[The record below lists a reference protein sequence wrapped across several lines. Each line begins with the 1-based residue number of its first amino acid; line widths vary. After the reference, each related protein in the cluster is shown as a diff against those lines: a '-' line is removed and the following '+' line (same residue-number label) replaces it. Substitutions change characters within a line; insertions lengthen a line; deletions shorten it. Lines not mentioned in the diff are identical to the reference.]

1 MKCNKSRLIY
11 YLGSIGLL
19 CAAMSSCSDPT
30 FRVEGE
36 IYGQDGGT
44 VVLEKADH
52 AGYWK
57 AIDSTRLS
65 KLGKFHIESA
75 APGAPEIY
83 RLCYGGNYI
92 YIPVDSIE
100 TIKVTASADRFG
112 TDFTLE
118 GSENAKSMERFEKE
132 LIAFGPSIGNSDS
145 LSAFKKHVYTDY
157 IQNANGSIVSYYILT
172 KVIGGQ
178 ALYGAEGDDRYIAA
192 VATAFKQ
199 FRPNDPRTALL
210 ESQATRM
217 RRERNS
223 RAGKQ
228 TVVEAPEVNL
238 VEIALSD
245 EDGHEQKLSS
255 YVGDRPTLLI
265 FCELSNG
272 ATAADNVKLRS
283 RIAQGG
289 FKVYQVGM
297 DRDKLQW
304 RNSAKNLPWMTVYGG
319 GPDAMTLAQSY
330 MLSTLPAYFIID
342 SQGTL
347 RERVADL
354 QTALNKLP

>member
-1 MKCNKSRLIY
+1 RG
-11 YLGSIGLL
+11 LG
-19 CAAMSSCSDPT
+19 
-30 FRVEGE
+30 
-36 IYGQDGGT
+36 DGYKRQI
-44 VVLEKADH
+44 VLEKPDH
-52 AGYWK
+52 AGYWR
-57 AIDSTRLS
+57 AIDSARVS
-65 KLGKFHIESA
+65 KTGKFHIESA

-83 RLCYGGNYI
+83 RLRYDGEYI
-92 YIPVDSIE
+92 YFPIDSIE
-100 TIKVTASADRFG
+100 TVKVTSSADRFG
-112 TDFTLE
+112 TDFTLD
-118 GSENAKSMERFEKE
+118 GTENAKTMARFEKD
-132 LIAFGPSIGNSDS
+132 LIAFGPYIGNPDS
-145 LSAFKKHVYTDY
+145 LAAFKKHVYTDY
-157 IQNANGSIVSYYILT
+157 MQNANGSIVSYYILT
-172 KVIGGQ
+172 KVIGDR
-178 ALYGAEGDDRYIAA
+178 ALYGEDGDDRYIAA
-192 VATAFKQ
+192 VATAFRQ

-238 VEIALSD
+238 VEITLSD
-245 EDGHEQKLSS
+245 EDGREQKLSS
-255 YVGDRPTLLI
+255 YVGGKPTLLI
-265 FCELSNG
+265 FCDLSNG

-283 RIAQGG
+283 RVAQGG

-297 DRDKLQW
+297 DDDKLQW

-319 GPDAMTLAQSY
+319 GPDAVALARSY
-330 MLSTLPAYFIID
+330 MLNSLPAYFIID